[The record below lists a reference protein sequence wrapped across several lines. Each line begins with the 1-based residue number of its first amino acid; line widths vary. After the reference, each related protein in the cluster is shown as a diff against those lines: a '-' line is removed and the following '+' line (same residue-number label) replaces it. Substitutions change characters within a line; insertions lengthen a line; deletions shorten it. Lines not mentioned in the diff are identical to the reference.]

1 MYFFSLHLY
10 RSNVRSCNGIIF
22 PNIKQTINTLIEPNS
37 VIVQLVNNN
46 GRMLMKTIILAGGSG
61 TRLWPLS
68 RERYP
73 KQFIKLQ
80 GKTESLFQETFK
92 RSMLLSKI
100 DDIYVITNE
109 KYKFLVIGAIEEL
122 GYLYSENNIIL
133 EPEAKNTLPAIYAGV
148 NKITEDGHHSIVV
161 FPSDHIILKSQEFIS
176 IIKESEVLTKDFI
189 ITFGIKAAAPNTGY
203 GYISPGSKKLN
214 GFIVNSFKE
223 KPTPEKAREYIKKG
237 YYWNAGIFMFNSEI
251 FYNEVKQHSP
261 EIYKAFETSNDINDA
276 FLKIHSKI
284 SIDHGI
290 MEKCNKAAV
299 VPVDIGWND
308 LGSFDSFYDVFKEDE
323 NTNISDRQNIIINSK
338 NNIIQ
343 SYGSK
348 IVAAIG
354 LEDLIIIDNK
364 DALLVCKKNQS
375 QKVKDVVDT
384 LKSRHDLRTDFNVQD
399 YRPWGNYKVLDEEK
413 ETFKIKR
420 IIVKPGKRLSYQLH
434 HHRSEHWIILRGI
447 AKVTIDDNVKF
458 VRSGESIFIREGQ
471 RHRLENTEKTPLE
484 IIEVQMGEYLEED
497 DIVRFDDEYGRK

>member
-1 MYFFSLHLY
+1 
-10 RSNVRSCNGIIF
+10 
-22 PNIKQTINTLIEPNS
+22 
-37 VIVQLVNNN
+37 
-46 GRMLMKTIILAGGSG
+46 MKTIILAGGSG

-80 GKTESLFQETFK
+80 GKENSLFQETFK

-109 KYKFLVIGAIEEL
+109 KYKFLVIGAVEEL
-122 GYLYSENNIIL
+122 GYSYSENNIIL

-148 NKITEDGHHSIVV
+148 NKITEDGHHPIVV
-161 FPSDHIILKSQEFIS
+161 FPSDHIISKNQEFIS
-176 IIKESEVLTKDFI
+176 IIEESEALTKDFI
-189 ITFGIKAAAPNTGY
+189 VTFGIKPTGPNTGY
-203 GYISPGSKKLN
+203 GYISPGPKKLN
-214 GFIVNSFKE
+214 GFVVNSFKE
-223 KPTPEKAREYIKKG
+223 KPTPEKAKEYIKKG

-261 EIYKAFETSNDINDA
+261 EIHHAFETSNNISDA
-276 FLKIHSKI
+276 FLKINTKI
-284 SIDHGI
+284 SIDYGI
-290 MEKCNKAAV
+290 IEKSKNVAT

-323 NTNISDRQNIIINSK
+323 NKNISDEQNIIIDSK

-343 SYGSK
+343 SYSRK
-348 IVAAIG
+348 IVAAVG
-354 LEDLIIIDNK
+354 VEDLIIIDNK
-364 DALLVCKKNQS
+364 DALLICKKNQS

-399 YRPWGNYKVLDEEK
+399 YRPWGNYKILDEEK
-413 ETFKIKR
+413 DTFKIKR
-420 IIVKPGKRLSYQLH
+420 IIVKPAKRLSYQLH
-434 HHRSEHWIILRGI
+434 QHRSEHWIILRGM
-447 AKVTIDDNVKF
+447 AKVTIDDEVKF
-458 VRSGESIFIREGQ
+458 VRAGESIFIREGQ
-471 RHRLENTEKTPLE
+471 KHRLENTGKTPLE